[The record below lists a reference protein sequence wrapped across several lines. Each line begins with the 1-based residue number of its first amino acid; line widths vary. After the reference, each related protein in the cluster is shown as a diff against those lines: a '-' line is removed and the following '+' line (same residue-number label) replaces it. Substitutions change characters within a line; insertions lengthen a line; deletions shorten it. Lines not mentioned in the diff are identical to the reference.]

1 MNRHRLLAAL
11 ADLVIRRPWVFI
23 ITGVVLAV
31 VATVFAVRKLEFK
44 TSRDDLIGRDS
55 AYWRLYSQYAQE
67 FHAEEDYLIVVE
79 GDRPERNRAAVD
91 ALARQFLAAGNNPA
105 PADDPVAQQF
115 LPEDVFY
122 RVDFE
127 PMEKWFLYYL
137 SQEELAQIGDSLKD
151 FNQLVNLLQANPRL
165 ATFFAAM
172 NQMLQQMETA
182 PAEQRRR
189 MEAFLP
195 TITGIV
201 KQLGEQAGGP
211 AKWRLLS
218 PWASAFFSEE
228 MLGEAE
234 QQMKWQGYHV
244 FQDGKM
250 YVILL
255 HPRLADNVVATD
267 HHAATIPKLRRII
280 AGARPEF
287 NDVKISLTG
296 EPVLDYDEMVVSE
309 RDARKSSIMT
319 VILIAALLV
328 FGFRDWLRMLLS
340 ICCLILVIAITM
352 GYTTLVIGH
361 LNIITIT
368 FAVMILGLGEDL
380 GVQFISRYEEELTR
394 GKDRANAIR
403 DVLKSTGPS
412 IVTAGVTNAAAF
424 LAMSLSGF
432 RGVLELGVI
441 AGGGMFLATVGMT
454 ILLPSLLQV
463 ADSQR
468 IRFIIKVGMTVL
480 LTALLLAFTFTLDRN
495 WPQVVKIS
503 LFLLA
508 LLLLRMLRRKL
519 DQVKVVAFELWIFH
533 RPWLTVAIC
542 AGITVAALALGWRSQ
557 FDYNVLKLQ
566 SRGLES
572 VDTELRLLKADAEST
587 IFASVVCDTFAE
599 TRQLQHSLT
608 GLPTVAAVHSIAEL
622 IPDDQ
627 AVKVPLIRQV
637 VERVGHVTFTV
648 PPFQPDDATAVVNA
662 LGALRLHA
670 AKLARDATARGD
682 QPVAAVL
689 APLAEIVKDVRT
701 KLQAAAPGQLT
712 ERLGA
717 YEKRFYEDLQ
727 TQLTLLAKQSDR
739 PMTVADVTPDLRRVL
754 VGKTGK
760 FLVRVFPKDNIWERQ
775 PLEKFV
781 REVQTVAPNV
791 TGTPLGLYEFVGILQ
806 HGYIK
811 AALWAFLVI
820 AVMVFADLRG
830 WLATVLTLV
839 PLVTGTIWMM
849 GAMAVFH
856 IRFNP
861 ANILTLPLMVGIG
874 VAYGVYIIQRYR
886 EDGEA
891 TFFGKSTGRAVMLSA
906 LTSVIAF
913 GSLLTGAHRGIS
925 SLGLVMTIGVL
936 ACLVSSLTLLPA
948 LLEIAKRKSWK
959 V

>member
-1 MNRHRLLAAL
+1 MSRRRYLAAL
-11 ADLVIRRPWVFI
+11 ADVVIRRPWLFI
-23 ITGVVLAV
+23 IVGVLLAA
-31 VATVFAVRKLEFK
+31 VATVYSVRKLEFK
-44 TSRDDLIGRDS
+44 TSRNDLIGRDS
-55 AYWRLYSQYAQE
+55 AYWKLYSQYAEE
-67 FHAEEDYLIVVE
+67 FHAEEDYLVVVE
-79 GDRPERNRAAVD
+79 SDRPERNRAAVD

-115 LPEDVFY
+115 LPADVFY

-137 SQEELAQIGDSLKD
+137 SREELAQIGDSLKD
-151 FNQLVNLLQANPRL
+151 FNQLVTLLQANPRL
-165 ATFFAAM
+165 ATFFDAM
-172 NQMLQQMETA
+172 NQMLQQMEGA
-182 PAEQRRR
+182 PEEQRRR

-211 AKWRLLS
+211 AKWRFLS

-244 FQDGKM
+244 FQNGKM

-255 HPRLADNVVATD
+255 HPRLAANVAAPD
-267 HHAATIPKLRRII
+267 HHAATIPKIRRIM
-280 AGARPEF
+280 AGAQQEF
-287 NDVKISLTG
+287 KDLKISLTG
-296 EPVLDYDEMVVSE
+296 EPVLDYDEMVSSE
-309 RDARKSSIMT
+309 RDARQSSILT
-319 VILIAALLV
+319 VILIAVVIV

-340 ICCLILVIAITM
+340 ICCLVLVIAISM

-361 LNIITIT
+361 LNIITVT

-380 GVQFISRYEEELTR
+380 GVQFISRYEEELSR
-394 GKDRANAIR
+394 GKGRTDAIR
-403 DVLKSTGPS
+403 GALESTGPS
-412 IVTAGVTNAAAF
+412 IITAGVTNAAAF
-424 LAMSLSGF
+424 FAMALSGF

-441 AGGGMFLATVGMT
+441 AGGGMVLATVGMT
-454 ILLPSLLQV
+454 ILLP
-463 ADSQR
+463 
-468 IRFIIKVGMTVL
+468 
-480 LTALLLAFTFTLDRN
+480 ALLLS
-495 WPQVVKIS
+495 V
-503 LFLLA
+503 
-508 LLLLRMLRRKL
+508 RRKNERTHL
-519 DQVKVVAFELWIFH
+519 PTQVKATAFERFILL

-542 AGITVAALALGWRSQ
+542 AGLTLAALGLGWRAQ

-587 IFASVVCDTFAE
+587 IFASVVCDSFDE
-599 TRQLQHSLT
+599 THRLQHSLT
-608 GLPTVAAVHSIAEL
+608 GLPTVATVHSIAEL

-627 AVKVPLIRQV
+627 AAKVPLIKQV
-637 VERVGHVTFTV
+637 VERVGQVTFAV
-648 PPFQPDDATAVVNA
+648 PAFQPGDEDAVVKA
-662 LGALRLHA
+662 LGSLRLHV
-670 AKLARDATARGD
+670 AKLARDAAARGD
-682 QPVAAVL
+682 QQAEKVL
-689 APLAEIVKDVRT
+689 TPLAETVKDVRA
-701 KLQAAAPGQLT
+701 KLQAAEPAQLT
-712 ERLGA
+712 QRLGA

-727 TQLTLLAKQSDR
+727 GQLTLLAKQSDR

-791 TGTPLGLYEFVGILQ
+791 TGTPLGLYEFVEILQ
-806 HGYIK
+806 RGYIK

-820 AVMVFADLRG
+820 AIMVFVDLRG
-830 WLATVLTLV
+830 WLATTLTLV
-839 PLVTGTIWMM
+839 PLVIGTIWMI
-849 GAMAVFH
+849 GAMAVLR

-913 GSLLTGAHRGIS
+913 GSLLTGAHQGIC

-936 ACLVSSLTLLPA
+936 ACLVASLTLLPA

>member
-1 MNRHRLLAAL
+1 MKRQRLLAML
-11 ADLVIRRPWVFI
+11 AETVIRRPGALI
-23 ITGVVLAV
+23 LIGVLLAA
-31 VATVFAVRKLEFK
+31 VATVYAIQKLDFK
-44 TSRDDLIGRDS
+44 TGRNDLIGRDS
-55 AYWRLYSQYAQE
+55 AYWKLYSQYAEE
-67 FHAEEDYLIVVE
+67 FHAEEDYLVVVE
-79 GDRPERNRAAVD
+79 SNRPERNRAVVD
-91 ALARQFLAAGNNPA
+91 ALAKQFLVARNNPA

-115 LPEDVFY
+115 VPADVFY

-127 PMEKWFLYYL
+127 PLEKWFLYYL
-137 SQEELAQIGDSLKD
+137 SLEELAQIGESLKD
-151 FNQLVNLLQANPRL
+151 FNQLVALLQANPRL
-165 ATFFAAM
+165 ATFFEAM

-182 PAEQRRR
+182 TAEQRQR
-189 MEAFLP
+189 METFLP
-195 TITGIV
+195 TINGIV
-201 KQLGEQAGGP
+201 KQLGDQAEGP

-234 QQMKWQGYHV
+234 QQMQWQGYHV
-244 FQDGKM
+244 FQAGRM
-250 YVILL
+250 YVILI
-255 HPRLADNVVATD
+255 HPRLVDNVAAPD
-267 HHAATIPKLRRII
+267 HHAATIPKIRRIL
-280 AGARPEF
+280 ASVQGEFTDAR
-287 NDVKISLTG
+287 ISLTG
-296 EPVLDYDEMVVSE
+296 EPVLDYDEMVASE
-309 RDARKSSIMT
+309 RDARRSSILT
-319 VILIAALLV
+319 VILIAVVIV

-340 ICCLILVIAITM
+340 IACLMLVIAITM

-394 GKDRANAIR
+394 GQDRAAAIR
-403 DVLKSTGPS
+403 GALESTGPS
-412 IVTAGVTNAAAF
+412 IITAGVTNAAAF
-424 LAMSLSGF
+424 FAMALSGF

-441 AGGGMFLATVGMT
+441 AGGGMLLATVGMT
-454 ILLPSLLQV
+454 ILLPSLLLRVRRRHEPVQLPRQV
-463 ADSQR
+463 N
-468 IRFIIKVGMTVL
+468 T
-480 LTALLLAFTFTLDRN
+480 TALER
-495 WPQVVKIS
+495 
-503 LFLLA
+503 FLL
-508 LLLLRMLRRKL
+508 
-519 DQVKVVAFELWIFH
+519 Q

-542 AGITVAALALGWRSQ
+542 ASITLAALALGWRAK

-587 IFASVVCDTFAE
+587 IFASVVCDSFAE

-622 IPDDQ
+622 IPEDQ
-627 AVKVPLIRQV
+627 AAKVPGIQKI
-637 VERVGHVTFTV
+637 VERVGAVTFAV
-648 PPFQPDDATAVVNA
+648 PAFQPGDSAAVVQA
-662 LGALRLHA
+662 LGSLRLRA
-670 AKLARDATARGD
+670 SQLARAAVARGD
-682 QPVAAVL
+682 RSAEQAL
-689 APLAEIVKDVRT
+689 ATLAETLKSVRG
-701 KLQAAAPGQLT
+701 KLQAAEPAQLT
-712 ERLGA
+712 QRLGA

-727 TQLTLLAKQSDR
+727 AQLTLLAKQADR
-739 PMTVADVTPDLRRVL
+739 PMTITDVPPDLRRVL

-781 REVQTVAPNV
+781 AEVQTVAPNV

-806 HGYIK
+806 RGYVK
-811 AALWAFLVI
+811 AALWALLVI
-820 AVMVFADLRG
+820 AVMVFVDLRG
-830 WLATVLTLV
+830 ALATALTLV

-849 GAMAVFH
+849 GAMAVLQ

-874 VAYGVYIIQRYR
+874 VAYGIYIVQRFR

-891 TFFGKSTGRAVMLSA
+891 SFFGKSTGRAVMLSA

-925 SLGLVMTIGVL
+925 SLGLVMVIGVG
-936 ACLVSSLTLLPA
+936 ACLISSLTLLPA
-948 LLEIAKRKSWK
+948 LLEISRRKGWK

>member
-1 MNRHRLLAAL
+1 MGRRRYLSVL
-11 ADLVIRRPWVFI
+11 ADAVIRRPWLFI
-23 ITGVVLAV
+23 IVGVLLAA
-31 VATVFAVRKLEFK
+31 VATVYSVRKLEFK
-44 TSRDDLIGRDS
+44 TSRNDLIGRDS
-55 AYWRLYSQYAQE
+55 AYWKLYSQYAEE
-67 FHAEEDYLIVVE
+67 FHAEEDYVVVVE
-79 GDRPERNRAAVD
+79 GDQPERNRAVVD
-91 ALARQFLAAGNNPA
+91 ALAKQFLAA
-105 PADDPVAQQF
+105 DDHDLPDAQQF

-137 SQEELAQIGDSLKD
+137 SREELAQIGDSLKD

-165 ATFFAAM
+165 ATFFDAM
-172 NQMLQQMETA
+172 IQMLQQMETA
-182 PAEQRRR
+182 PVEQRQR
-189 MEAFLP
+189 METFLP

-201 KQLGEQAGGP
+201 KQLGEQADGP

-244 FQDGKM
+244 FQNGKM

-255 HPRLADNVVATD
+255 HPRLNGKVAAPD
-267 HHAATIPKLRRII
+267 HHAATIPKIRRIMD
-280 AGARPEF
+280 GARQEF
-287 NDVKISLTG
+287 KDVKISLTG

-309 RDARKSSIMT
+309 RDARHSSILT
-319 VILIAALLV
+319 VILIAVVIV

-340 ICCLILVIAITM
+340 ICCLVLVIAITM

-380 GVQFISRYEEELTR
+380 GVQFISRYEEELTH
-394 GKDRANAIR
+394 GKGRADAIR
-403 DVLKSTGPS
+403 GALKSTGPS
-412 IVTAGVTNAAAF
+412 IITAGVTNAAAF
-424 LAMSLSGF
+424 FAMALSGF

-441 AGGGMFLATVGMT
+441 AGGGMLLATVGMT
-454 ILLPSLLQV
+454 ILLP
-463 ADSQR
+463 
-468 IRFIIKVGMTVL
+468 
-480 LTALLLAFTFTLDRN
+480 ALLLSVRRRN
-495 WPQVVKIS
+495 ERTHLPV
-503 LFLLA
+503 
-508 LLLLRMLRRKL
+508 
-519 DQVKVVAFELWIFH
+519 QVKATMLERFILH

-542 AGITVAALALGWRSQ
+542 AGITLAALALGWRAR

-587 IFASVVCDTFAE
+587 IFASVVCDSFEE
-599 TRQLQHSLT
+599 TQRLQHSLT
-608 GLPTVAAVHSIAEL
+608 GLASVASVHSIAEL
-622 IPDDQ
+622 IPEDQ
-627 AVKVPLIRQV
+627 AGKVPLIKQV
-637 VERVGHVTFTV
+637 VERVGQVRFAV
-648 PPFQPDDATAVVNA
+648 PAFQLGDEDAVVKA
-662 LGALRLHA
+662 LGSLRLHA
-670 AKLARDATARGD
+670 AKLAREAAGRGD
-682 QPVAAVL
+682 RQTEKVL
-689 APLAEIVKDVRT
+689 TSLVEMVKDVRA
-701 KLQAAAPGQLT
+701 KLQAAEPAQLT
-712 ERLGA
+712 LRLGA

-727 TQLTLLAKQSDR
+727 VQLSLLAKQSDR
-739 PMTVADVTPDLRRVL
+739 PMTVDDVTPDLRRVL

-760 FLVRVFPKDNIWERQ
+760 FLVRVFPKDNVWERQ
-775 PLEKFV
+775 PLMDFV
-781 REVQTVAPNV
+781 REVQAVAPNV
-791 TGTPLGLYEFVGILQ
+791 TGTPLGLFEFVEVLQ
-806 HGYIK
+806 RGYIK

-820 AVMVFADLRG
+820 TIMVFVDLRG
-830 WLATVLTLV
+830 LLATALTLT
-839 PLVTGTIWMM
+839 PLVIGTIWMI
-849 GAMAVFH
+849 GAMAVLH

-891 TFFGKSTGRAVMLSA
+891 SFYGKSTGRAVMLSA

-913 GSLLTGAHRGIS
+913 GSLLTGAHRGIC
-925 SLGLVMTIGVL
+925 SLGLVMTIGVV

-948 LLEIAKRKSWK
+948 LLAIAKRKNWK